1 MATSQSQKLSRED
14 FKRQKVIE
22 EQRKAGTLP
31 AEVDPE
37 TGKDINPHIPHY
49 ISQAPWYLDIDHPTL
64 KHQKYT
70 PKEEGSINDWY
81 ARGARQ
87 GPAATKYRKGACENC
102 GAISHKTRDC
112 VERPRKQGAKWT
124 GRDILADEVV
134 QDVQLGFE
142 AKRDRWNGYDPEEH
156 VKLAEEWELVEEAR
170 RKLREQQLKD
180 RERMIAEEASKA
192 AVGGSAGAGGAD
204 GNAAEGES
212 QTVLTEAE
220 QATKD
225 ALSAAAA
232 RAGASGA
239 AVDSD
244 DSDDDEDKY
253 ADRADVVGQK
263 VDTKSRTTVRNLR
276 IREDTAKYLLNLDVN
291 SAYYDPKTRSM
302 RDNPLKD
309 AAADPRDLTYAGDNF
324 LRWTGDAP
332 NLGKLQAFAW
342 QAEDRGKSVHMQA
355 NPTQAA
361 LLYDQYQD
369 KKGAVSEKVKNS
381 ILAQYGG
388 EEHLAAPPKE
398 LLLAQ
403 SEQYVEYSQTGRV
416 IKGQEKAAVKSKYE
430 EDVHPLNHTAV
441 WGSWWE
447 DGRWGYGCCHNLTR
461 SAYCTGQ
468 AGIEAARAS
477 AQLMANHK
485 NSTNDASDKA
495 DEPPKSLLDQYV
507 LKAAKDGPSQE
518 RLDRQK
524 AQKSRSERLG
534 EGELTI
540 DAKKLKEAM
549 EAEKKRKQQRD
560 FENEERGGK
569 RGKYTSGKETT
580 EVTEEELEAYRLA
593 RAKTDDPMANYVDKD
608 DE

>member
-64 KHQKYT
+64 KHQKYQ
-70 PKEEGSINDWY
+70 PKAEGSINDWY

-112 VERPRKQGAKWT
+112 VERPRKTGAKWN
-124 GRDILADEVV
+124 GRDIHADEVV
-134 QDVQLGFE
+134 LDVELGFE
-142 AKRDRWNGYDPEEH
+142 AKRDRWNGYDPQEH
-156 VKLAEEWELVEEAR
+156 VALAEEWELVEEAR
-170 RKLREQQLKD
+170 RKLREQQNKD
-180 RERMIAEEASKA
+180 RERLIAEGKLPPEEAGEDGGEGASTNVPTEAAQTKRNA
-192 AVGGSAGAGGAD
+192 EVAAALAVGAG
-204 GNAAEGES
+204 EP
-212 QTVLTEAE
+212 
-220 QATKD
+220 
-225 ALSAAAA
+225 
-232 RAGASGA
+232 
-239 AVDSD
+239 DSD

-263 VDTKSRTTVRNLR
+263 LDTKSRTTVRNLR

-302 RDNPLKD
+302 RDNPVKD
-309 AAADPRDLTYAGDNF
+309 TDPRDLTYAGDNF

-332 NLGKLQAFAW
+332 DLGKLQSFAW

-361 LLYDQYQD
+361 LLYADYQG
-369 KKGAVSEKVKNS
+369 KKGAVSDKIKNS
-381 ILAQYGG
+381 ILEQYGG
-388 EEHLAAPPKE
+388 AEHLAAPPKE

-403 SEQYVEYSQTGRV
+403 SEHYVEYSQTGRV

-430 EDVHPLNHTAV
+430 EDVLPLNHTQI
-441 WGSWWE
+441 WGSWWK
-447 DGRWGYGCCHNLTR
+447 DGQWGYGCCHNVTR

-468 AGIEAARAS
+468 AGIEASRAS
-477 AQLMANHK
+477 VQLMAAN
-485 NSTNDASDKA
+485 TNNAGATSSDKQ
-495 DEPPKSLLDQYV
+495 EEEQKTLLEQYV
-507 LKAAKDGPSQE
+507 LRAAKEGPSQD

-524 AQKSRSERLG
+524 AQKSRSDRLG
-534 EGELTI
+534 EGEVTI
-540 DAKKLKEAM
+540 DAEKLKKAFD
-549 EAEKKRKQQRD
+549 AEKKRKQQLAE
-560 FENEERGGK
+560 FEEEERAGGGRK
-569 RGKYTSGKETT
+569 KGKYGGDKETT
-580 EVTEEELEAYRLA
+580 EVTEEELEAYRMS
-593 RAKTDDPMANYVDKD
+593 RSKMEDPMANYVDKD
-608 DE
+608 D

>member
-1 MATSQSQKLSRED
+1 MATSQTQKLSRED

-64 KHQKYT
+64 KHQKYE
-70 PKEEGSINDWY
+70 PKDQGSINDWY

-102 GAISHKTRDC
+102 GALSHKTRDC
-112 VERPRKQGAKWT
+112 VERPRKTGAKWS
-124 GRDILADEVV
+124 GRDIHADEVV

-142 AKRDRWNGYDPEEH
+142 AKRDRWNGYDPQEH
-156 VKLAEEWELVEEAR
+156 VALAEEWELVEEAR
-170 RKLREQQLKD
+170 RKLREQQTKD
-180 RERMIAEEASKA
+180 RERLLAEGKVPPEEGGTEEAVSQN
-192 AVGGSAGAGGAD
+192 VL
-204 GNAAEGES
+204 AEG
-212 QTVLTEAE
+212 
-220 QATKD
+220 ATKD
-225 ALSAAAA
+225 GAAK
-232 RAGASGA
+232 R

-263 VDTKSRTTVRNLR
+263 LDTKSRTTVRNLR

-302 RDNPLKD
+302 RDNPVKD
-309 AAADPRDLTYAGDNF
+309 TDPRDLTYAGDNF

-332 NLGKLQAFAW
+332 NLGKLQSFAW

-361 LLYDQYQD
+361 LLYEDYQS
-369 KKGAVSEKVKNS
+369 KKGAVSEKIKNS
-381 ILAQYGG
+381 ILQQYGG
-388 EEHLAAPPKE
+388 AEHLAAPPKE

-430 EDVHPLNHTAV
+430 EDVHPLNHQAI
-441 WGSWWE
+441 WGSWWK
-447 DGRWGYGCCHNLTR
+447 DGQWGYGCCHSMTR

-468 AGIEAARAS
+468 AGIEASRAS
-477 AQLMANHK
+477 AQLMAK
-485 NSTNDASDKA
+485 SDQPNKEEQSA
-495 DEPPKSLLDQYV
+495 EQPQQKSLLEQYV
-507 LKAAKDGPSQE
+507 LKAAKDGGPSQD

-524 AQKSRSERLG
+524 NQKSRSERLG
-534 EGELTI
+534 EGEVEI
-540 DAKKLKEAM
+540 DTKKLKEAM
-549 EAEKKRKQQRD
+549 EAEKKRKQMKD
-560 FENEERGGK
+560 FDDERGSGK
-569 RGKYTSGKETT
+569 RGKYGNGKESTD
-580 EVTEEELEAYRLA
+580 VTEEELEAYRLA
-593 RAKTDDPMANYVDKD
+593 RSKAEDPMANYVDKD